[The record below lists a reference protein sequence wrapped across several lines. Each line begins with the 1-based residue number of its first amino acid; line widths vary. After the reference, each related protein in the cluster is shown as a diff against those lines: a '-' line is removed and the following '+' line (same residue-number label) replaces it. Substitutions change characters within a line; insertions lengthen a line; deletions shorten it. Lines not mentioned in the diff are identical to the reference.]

1 MFSERKVVVRFMK
14 ISYQILLV
22 FVIVIIICLGI
33 SGWFLLQISENI
45 ITDKISDG
53 DIQLAQRVGQEVKAE
68 MSNIKPVLE
77 LLTTTQEWRQMDAKA
92 IKNSLSLTENKFRN
106 IIEIYVADLEGNQ
119 IAKTGTKKLENV
131 SKIWNFQIAK
141 EGEEIISDIL
151 PDSQTSKPIQTI
163 TIPIIEDK
171 KVVGVL
177 SAKIDFERM
186 LFSIKNIDVGKNG
199 SLFVVA
205 SNGRV
210 IVHTYMEQLSDLNLS
225 KSPVVEAVLN
235 GERGVLKGYIDELGH
250 QVVGSYVPIWEL
262 GWGVVIQRTL
272 TDIGTEVEQVR
283 NTIFMAI
290 IISVLSAI
298 LAGWLMSK
306 IITKPIGLLA
316 NASEKVAQGDLDT
329 LVNVKSSNEIGVL
342 ASSFNQMVVSLR
354 KSRNELEQ
362 WGKEMEKRVEK
373 RTDELEHANLKLQ
386 ELDHLKSLFI
396 ASMSHELRTPLNSII
411 GFTGIILQGM
421 SGDINEEQGKQL
433 TLVKNS
439 ANHLLAL
446 INDIIDISKI
456 EAGKVKITIEEFDLS
471 VLAQEIMDSFAV
483 VVDKKGLELSLTT
496 PITLIIKS
504 DKRRTEQV
512 LVNFVSNAVKFTDRG
527 EIEIKIVKKD
537 KMVEMSVTDSGIG
550 IKKENM
556 NKLFQTFSRIPTKDR
571 TIEGTGL
578 GLYLSKKIIDLLGGK
593 IKAESEFGKGSI
605 FTLALPLK

>member
-1 MFSERKVVVRFMK
+1 MK

-22 FVIVIIICLGI
+22 FVVVIIISLGI

-45 ITDKISDG
+45 IINKISDG
-53 DIQLAQRVGQEVKAE
+53 DAQLAQRVGQEVKSQMA
-68 MSNIKPVLE
+68 SIKPVLE
-77 LLTTTQEWRQMDAKA
+77 LFTTTQEWRQMDAKA
-92 IKNSLSLTENKFRN
+92 IKNGLSLIESNFLDTT
-106 IIEIYVADLEGNQ
+106 EIYVADSEGNQ
-119 IAKTGTKKLENV
+119 IAKTGTERLENV
-131 SKIWNFQIAK
+131 SKIWSFQLAMG
-141 EGEEIISDIL
+141 GEEIISDIFL
-151 PDSQTSKPIQTI
+151 DPQTSKPTQII
-163 TIPIIEDK
+163 TLPIIDNRK
-171 KVVGVL
+171 AVGVL
-177 SAKIDFERM
+177 SAEIDFEKM
-186 LFSIKNIDVGKNG
+186 MFSIKNIDVGRDG
-199 SLFVVA
+199 SLFVVTN
-205 SNGRV
+205 NGRV
-210 IVHTYMEQLSDLNLS
+210 VAHTYIEQLSDLNLS
-225 KSPVVEAVLN
+225 GSPVVEAVLT
-235 GERGVLKGYIDELGH
+235 GQTGMMEGYIDELGH
-250 QVVGSYVPIWEL
+250 QVIGTYVPIWEL

-272 TDIGTEVEQVR
+272 TDISIEVEQVR
-283 NTIFMAI
+283 NTILLSI
-290 IISVLSAI
+290 IISVLSAV

-316 NASEKVAQGDLDT
+316 NASEKVAQGDLHT
-329 LVNVKSSNEIGVL
+329 LVKVKSSNEIGVL

-373 RTDELEHANLKLQ
+373 RTEELEHANLKLQ

-421 SGDINEEQGKQL
+421 SGEINNEQEKQL

-456 EAGKVKITIEEFDLS
+456 EAGKVEITIEEFDLS

-496 PITLIIKS
+496 PPTLIIKS

-512 LVNFVSNAVKFTDRG
+512 LVNFVSNAVKFTNRG

-537 KMVEMSVTDSGIG
+537 KMVEMSVRDNGIG

-556 NKLFQTFSRIPTKDR
+556 NKLFKTFSRIPIKDR

-578 GLYLSKKIIDLLGGK
+578 GLYLSKKIIDLLGGE

-605 FTLALPLK
+605 FTLVLPLKR

>member
-1 MFSERKVVVRFMK
+1 MVRFMK

-45 ITDKISDG
+45 IIDKISDG
-53 DIQLAQRVGQEVKAE
+53 DIQLAHRVGQEVKAE

-77 LLTTTQEWRQMDAKA
+77 LLTATQEWRQMDAKA

-131 SKIWNFQIAK
+131 SKIWSFQIAK

-151 PDSQTSKPIQTI
+151 LDSQTSKPIQTI

-186 LFSIKNIDVGKNG
+186 MFSIKNIDVGKNG

-210 IVHTYMEQLSDLNLS
+210 IVHTYMEKLSDLNLS

-342 ASSFNQMVVSLR
+342 AFSFNQMVVSLR

-373 RTDELEHANLKLQ
+373 RTEELEHANLKLQ

-421 SGDINEEQGKQL
+421 SGEINSEQEKQL

-456 EAGKVKITIEEFDLS
+456 EAGKVEITIEEFDLS
-471 VLAQEIMDSFAV
+471 VLARETMDSFAV

-496 PITLIIKS
+496 PPTLIIKS
-504 DKRRTEQV
+504 DKRRIEQV
-512 LVNFVSNAVKFTDRG
+512 LVNFVSNAVKFTNIG

-537 KMVEMSVTDSGIG
+537 KMVEMSVRDNGIG

-556 NKLFQTFSRIPTKDR
+556 NKLFKTFSRIPIKDR

-578 GLYLSKKIIDLLGGK
+578 GLYLSKKIIDLLGGE
-593 IKAESEFGKGSI
+593 IKAESKFGKGSI

>member
-1 MFSERKVVVRFMK
+1 MVRFMK

-354 KSRNELEQ
+354 KSRSELEQ